1 MSNKIQRLF
10 DKLVEGYNLRAVKIG
25 DETWYA
31 LNDLPL
37 DRKSINMKISRLSKK
52 SEGNFKLP
60 TNFVEEN
67 TKLIKNSEVTLNV
80 LRNFDKVNNTGE
92 TFGNFMMVNYIIMT
106 SRLGIEYKIEIINI
120 LNEIRMNDFYVDDNI
135 SDKNLEKLKE
145 QLAFKTEVLKKCYG
159 DKLINIAN
167 VSNRVGIQVDF
178 ILEHM
183 VKNGWVTKKNYEV
196 TKKGAYGKVIK
207 KDGVLYLSEEG
218 IKLVQSAYSNSLN
231 KPIRENALDEK
242 GEKVFEG

>member
-1 MSNKIQRLF
+1 
-10 DKLVEGYNLRAVKIG
+10 
-25 DETWYA
+25 
-31 LNDLPL
+31 
-37 DRKSINMKISRLSKK
+37 
-52 SEGNFKLP
+52 
-60 TNFVEEN
+60 
-67 TKLIKNSEVTLNV
+67 
-80 LRNFDKVNNTGE
+80 
-92 TFGNFMMVNYIIMT
+92 MMVNYIIMT

-145 QLAFKTEVLKKCYG
+145 KLAFKTEVLKKCYG

-183 VKNGWVTKKNYEV
+183 VKNGWITKKHEV

-218 IKLVQSAYSNSLN
+218 IKLIQAAYANIEN
-231 KPIRENALDEK
+231 TFIRKNALDEK

>member
-1 MSNKIQRLF
+1 MSNKVQQLF
-10 DKLVEGYNLRAVKIG
+10 DKLVEGYNLRAIKIG

-31 LNDLPL
+31 MNDLPL
-37 DRKSINMKISRLSKK
+37 SRQTLSNTKRKLEK
-52 SEGNFKLP
+52 SVVNLKCT
-60 TNFVEEN
+60 TNFVEQN
-67 TKLIKNSEVTLNV
+67 TKLITVSDVTLNV
-80 LRNFDKVNNTGE
+80 QRNFEKVNNTGE
-92 TFGNFMMVNYIIMT
+92 MFGNFAMINYVVMT
-106 SRLGIEYKIEIINI
+106 SRLGDEYKIEMIDI

-159 DKLINIAN
+159 DKLINIIN
-167 VSNRVGIQVDF
+167 VSKRVEIPIDF

>member
-1 MSNKIQRLF
+1 MSNKVQQLF
-10 DKLVEGYNLRAVKIG
+10 DKLVEGYNLRAIKI
-25 DETWYA
+25 DNETWYA
-31 LNDLPL
+31 MNDLPL
-37 DRKSINMKISRLSKK
+37 SKQTLSNTRKKLEEFSVHSKCT
-52 SEGNFKLP
+52 P
-60 TNFVEEN
+60 NFVEQN
-67 TKLIKNSEVTLNV
+67 TRLIKNSEVTLNV
-80 LRNFDKVNNTGE
+80 LRNFDKVNNAGE
-92 TFGNFMMVNYIIMT
+92 VFGNFAMINYIVMT
-106 SRLGIEYKIEIINI
+106 SRLGHEYKIEMINI
-120 LNEIRMNDFYVDDNI
+120 LDEIRKNDFYVDDNI
-135 SDKNLEKLKE
+135 SDENLQKLKE
-145 QLAFKTEVLKKCYG
+145 NLMFKTEVLKKCYG